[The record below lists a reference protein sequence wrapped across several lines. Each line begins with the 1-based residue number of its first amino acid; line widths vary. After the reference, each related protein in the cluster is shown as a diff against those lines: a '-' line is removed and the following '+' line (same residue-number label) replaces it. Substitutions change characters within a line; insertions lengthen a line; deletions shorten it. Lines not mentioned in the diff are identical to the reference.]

1 MLIADSGSLT
11 DAASRVDACAGA
23 LADVDVAGPFADV
36 SDALVGS
43 ETSQGCLWLSTR
55 LGAAVQVYAERL
67 HGLAGAARATAADLT
82 NTDHGVAGAYG
93 TGPR

>member
-11 DAASRVDACAGA
+11 DAAARVDACADG
-23 LADVDVAGPFADV
+23 LADVDVAGPFSDV

-55 LGAAVQVYAERL
+55 LGAAVQVYAQRL
-67 HGLAGAARATAADLT
+67 HNLADASRSTATDLT
-82 NTDHGVAGAYG
+82 NTDHNVAGAYG